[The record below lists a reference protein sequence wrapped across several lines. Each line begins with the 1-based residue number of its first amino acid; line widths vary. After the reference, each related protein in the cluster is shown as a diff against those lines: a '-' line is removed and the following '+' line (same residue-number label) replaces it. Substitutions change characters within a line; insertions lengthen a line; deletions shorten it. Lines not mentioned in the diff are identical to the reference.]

1 MVEKKFEEQTQTGGY
16 LGRFNS
22 VFYEPMSEFKLVILN
37 IMELS

>member
-22 VFYEPMSEFKLVILN
+22 VFSEPNVRI
-37 IMELS
+37 